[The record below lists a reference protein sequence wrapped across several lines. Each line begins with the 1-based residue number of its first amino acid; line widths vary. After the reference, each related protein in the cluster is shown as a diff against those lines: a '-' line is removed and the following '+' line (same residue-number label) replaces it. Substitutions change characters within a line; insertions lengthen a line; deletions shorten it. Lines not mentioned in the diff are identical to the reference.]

1 MIPAPVSLTP
11 GDRHDRP
18 CRGRTAPR
26 RTYATRWSKEVLVWD
41 LGVLDSPVGSRQMPP
56 FPSVD
61 RASTRAW
68 AQRTKVRFCLGQVRL
83 IATVSK
89 VHSQEFLKSTQLPA
103 IFAFPRTNGA

>member
-1 MIPAPVSLTP
+1 MPRT
-11 GDRHDRP
+11 DRP
-18 CRGRTAPR
+18 LLARANLCEPLEQG
-26 RTYATRWSKEVLVWD
+26 VLVSD
-41 LGVLDSPVGSRQMPP
+41 LGVLDPPAGSHHQMPP

-61 RASTRAW
+61 RASTRAR
-68 AQRTKVRFCLGQVRL
+68 AQRTEVRFCLGQVRL

>member
-18 CRGRTAPR
+18 CRGRTARFRPGVPMRPAGAR
-26 RTYATRWSKEVLVWD
+26 RLVWD
-41 LGVLDSPVGSRQMPP
+41 LGVLDPPADQMPP

-61 RASTRAW
+61 RASTRAR
-68 AQRTKVRFCLGQVRL
+68 AQRTEVRFCLGQVRL

>member
-1 MIPAPVSLTP
+1 MTDHAEDGQPASAQAY
-11 GDRHDRP
+11 P
-18 CRGRTAPR
+18 CDPLEQG
-26 RTYATRWSKEVLVWD
+26 VLVSD
-41 LGVLDSPVGSRQMPP
+41 LGVLDPPAGRHQMPP

-61 RASTRAW
+61 RASTRAR
-68 AQRTKVRFCLGQVRL
+68 AQRTEVRFCLGQVRL